1 MNISDMLCYQKTKF
15 LGFMQRMIKR
25 RYSRYTVVFV
35 LITAFSLTTANAQDN
50 SVTINQIGEKFTFI
64 GFQIGSQNTL
74 NGRLTDSRL
83 NQAVRG
89 AALYSAQTGSGNTIN
104 FNVVTTGSSSNA
116 EALFALEQI
125 GDNHI
130 NSINFSAGNVEI
142 STLQEGDGTNFVI
155 TGNAES
161 LLLKSSQSG
170 SGHAATIKFDTGSY
184 DVDFEQKGLG
194 KKVAQIDLE
203 NTGGGIVTVDWKQT
217 GSATDTNNLNF
228 SCGSALGCDLSY
240 QD

>member
-1 MNISDMLCYQKTKF
+1 MNLSDMLCYQKTKVLAF
-15 LGFMQRMIKR
+15 IQRIVKR
-25 RYSRYTVVFV
+25 GYSCYGLLFF
-35 LITAFSLTTANAQDN
+35 LITAFSLTTASAQDS

-74 NGRLTDSRL
+74 DGRLTDSRL

-104 FNVVTTGSSSNA
+104 FSIASTGSSSNA

-130 NSINFSAGNVEI
+130 NNINLSVENVEI
-142 STLQEGDGTNFVI
+142 STLQNGDGTNINI

-184 DVDFEQKGLG
+184 DVAFEQSGLG

-217 GSATDTNNLNF
+217 GATADTNNLNF